1 MYLEGIFGQ
10 VIATLLVALILGV
23 VSWLRRRQRGPSR
36 RAEANRELIYA
47 LVRFLEN
54 RRALYTRWADE
65 IPQMVVDSVHEIRSR
80 LMEDIERLGETSKDA
95 PTLLRMQ
102 RACREFLTVA
112 DSIPHLE
119 HSQPPQDERLNGF
132 LQALL
137 TLRQVF
143 HTEMDNL
150 RSKYRMES
158 GPPPED
164 VNPFI
169 AREEETIEVASWPD
183 QSDEAER
190 RPPQTDPP
198 GQDK

>member
-1 MYLEGIFGQ
+1 
-10 VIATLLVALILGV
+10 
-23 VSWLRRRQRGPSR
+23 
-36 RAEANRELIYA
+36 
-47 LVRFLEN
+47 
-54 RRALYTRWADE
+54 
-65 IPQMVVDSVHEIRSR
+65 MVVDSVHEIRSR
-80 LMEDIERLGETSKDA
+80 LMEDIEQLGETSEDA

-112 DSIPHLE
+112 ESMPHLE
-119 HSQPPQDERLNGF
+119 HSLPPQDERLNAF

-137 TLRQVF
+137 TLRKVF

-169 AREEETIEVASWPD
+169 GREFGPIIVAPWPD
-183 QSDEAER
+183 QSDESEA

-198 GQDK
+198 EQDNQTAE